1 MDEVVDQDWF
11 NDSPTIATHRKMQ
24 YQRKLK
30 ATWTAEAQ
38 HDFDAW
44 CRWDVDSVIR
54 KMQQEEDEKLIADL
68 NGLIEEEPAK
78 NEVLIQE
85 ED

>member
-1 MDEVVDQDWF
+1 
-11 NDSPTIATHRKMQ
+11 
-24 YQRKLK
+24 
-30 ATWTAEAQ
+30 
-38 HDFDAW
+38 
-44 CRWDVDSVIR
+44 
-54 KMQQEEDEKLIADL
+54 MQQEEDEKLIADL